1 MQIDEVYRIA
11 FDAFKNALDQTLTTD
26 AMDVSIAPKFRRGM
40 LIMKPEDAAQQPKE
54 MELDVF
60 FKKIVAVRNNLRVLE
75 QKINASKL
83 SEAEKL
89 ELDGYITKSYGSLT
103 SFNILFRD
111 QEDRFVGQR
120 GSE

>member
-11 FDAFKNALDQTLTTD
+11 FEAFTNALDQKLTTSE
-26 AMDVSIAPKFRRGM
+26 MTVTIAPKFRRGT
-40 LIMKPEDAAQQPKE
+40 LVLKPEDSAQQPKE
-54 MELDVF
+54 IDLEVF

-103 SFNILFRD
+103 SFNVLFHD
-111 QEDRFVGQR
+111 AEDRFVGQK
-120 GSE
+120 GD